1 MTEAYAVDDV
11 ARYNSARWEK
21 MVRAGAVFT
30 RPQLDLTPDEILD
43 WADPKRQLGD
53 VAGKDV
59 LVLAGGGGQQSA
71 AFGLLGAR
79 VTVMDLSDAQLEGD
93 LTAAAHYG
101 LTIRVEQGDMRDL
114 SRFADGSFDIVAQPY
129 SINFVPEVK
138 LVFQGV
144 ARVLRPGGLYDFNCA
159 NPFVAGLTA
168 DAWDGTG
175 YALTRPYVEGAEIV
189 YHDEPWVFRGD
200 LPAEAFDGPKEYTH
214 TLSTLV
220 NGLLEAGLTL
230 QHLREETLG
239 EPDITAPPG
248 SGEHF
253 SAVVPRWL
261 RFCARKGAVV
271 L

>member
-1 MTEAYAVDDV
+1 MDEV
-11 ARYNSARWEK
+11 AHYNYGRWQR

-79 VTVMDLSDAQLEGD
+79 VTVMDLSDAQLAGD
-93 LTAAAHYG
+93 RTAAAHYG
-101 LTIRVEQGDMRDL
+101 LTLRVEQGDMRDL

-138 LVFQGV
+138 PVFQGV
-144 ARVLRPGGLYDFNCA
+144 ARVLRPGGFYDFNCA

-189 YHDEPWVFRGD
+189 YHDEP
-200 LPAEAFDGPKEYTH
+200 
-214 TLSTLV
+214 
-220 NGLLEAGLTL
+220 
-230 QHLREETLG
+230 
-239 EPDITAPPG
+239 
-248 SGEHF
+248 
-253 SAVVPRWL
+253 
-261 RFCARKGAVV
+261 
-271 L
+271 